1 MGHCRLAILD
11 VSDSRQPMHD
21 PLNRYTLIYNG
32 EVYNFRELRQPLT
45 SHWNFRTR
53 GDTEVVLAGL
63 VHYGEAFL
71 SKMEG
76 MWALALWDRHKQTLL
91 LSRDRLGQKPLFY
104 EHSPRH
110 FACASELPT
119 LHALTQRPWQEDSHS
134 TADYL
139 RYGYYLP
146 GTTAYTDIHEV
157 LPGHV
162 VHWSLEQGKRQ
173 HSYWSLSLGTF
184 RGSKAQA
191 RELLREKLTQ
201 AVARRMVADVEVG
214 AFLSGGID
222 SSLLVGI
229 MAKELGLHPRTFTV
243 GFADS
248 TFDERP
254 FARDI
259 AQLWRTNHAEYCAPT
274 HDAVFAQELLLD
286 HVGQPFADVS
296 LLPTADV
303 SHFAARHLKVAVAG
317 DGGDELFS
325 GYQRYQARMILRW
338 YSRLPRAL
346 RRHAEQYLQRLPEP
360 MAHHSHSLLKKA
372 HLFSAIVQNSTP
384 ALPYIAPMV
393 YPHRMF
399 TQLAPSLLDHGHP
412 PPQLPEETQVDSLQT
427 MMYTDAVIYLPQDIL
442 SKVDRAS
449 MAHSLEVRAPFLDRE
464 VVELAFALP
473 CHWHRRAF
481 RGKRMLNESFNDL
494 LPRHIVKRRKQG
506 FVVPVHH
513 WFRHHL
519 GNELVAL
526 LAAHPH
532 SPLKQDFALSLL
544 EEHREGQR
552 DHSSRLWSI
561 YIYLLWKERSACLHP
576 C

>member
-1 MGHCRLAILD
+1 
-11 VSDSRQPMHD
+11 MHD
-21 PLNRYTLIYNG
+21 PSNRHVLVYNG
-32 EVYNFRELRQPLT
+32 EVYNFRALRQTLS
-45 SHWNFRTR
+45 SHWTFRTR

-63 VHYGEAFL
+63 VRYGKAFL
-71 SKMEG
+71 SEMEG
-76 MWALALWDRHKQTLL
+76 MWALAFWDHQNQTIL

-104 EHSPRH
+104 EDSPTH
-110 FACASELPT
+110 FACASELPA
-119 LHALTQRPWQEDSHS
+119 LHALTQRSWQEDSDS

-157 LPGHV
+157 LPGHIV
-162 VHWSLEQGKRQ
+162 RWSPEQGKRQ
-173 HSYWSLSLGTF
+173 HKYWSLSLGTF
-184 RGSKAQA
+184 QGGKAQA
-191 RELLREKLTQ
+191 RVLLREKLTQ

-229 MAKELGLHPRTFTV
+229 MARELGLYPRTFTV
-243 GFADS
+243 GFADN

-254 FARDI
+254 YARDV
-259 AQLWRTNHAEYCAPT
+259 AQQWHTHHAEHCAPSL
-274 HDAVFAQELLLD
+274 DAVRAQELLLD

-303 SHFAARHLKVAVAG
+303 SQFAAQHLKVVVAG

-338 YSRLPRAL
+338 YSRLPLAL
-346 RRHAEQYLQRLPEP
+346 RRQAEQYLRTLPEP

-372 HLFSAIVQNSTP
+372 HLFSDIVQHSTP
-384 ALPYIAPMV
+384 ATPYIAPMV

-399 TQLAPSLLDHGHP
+399 AQLAPTLIDHGHP
-412 PPQLPEETQVDSLQT
+412 PPHLPEETQVDSLRA

-442 SKVDRAS
+442 AKVDRAS
-449 MAHSLEVRAPFLDRE
+449 MAYSLEVRAPFLDRE

-473 CHWHRRAF
+473 RHWHRRGF
-481 RGKRMLNESFNDL
+481 QGKRMLHESFNDL
-494 LPRHIVKRRKQG
+494 LPAHILKRRKQG

-513 WFRHHL
+513 WFRFTL
-519 GNELVAL
+519 GTNFLPYSQPIPTRLSIEILPSPYLRNIAWGSATI
-526 LAAHPH
+526 AAAYGVFTSIFFGKNARHVSIPVNL
-532 SPLKQDFALSLL
+532 PILSL
-544 EEHREGQR
+544 
-552 DHSSRLWSI
+552 
-561 YIYLLWKERSACLHP
+561 
-576 C
+576 